1 MRTREEYEAELERI
15 KTLPEVERA
24 QAQADLDD
32 EVNRLLFPN
41 WEEEKAK
48 YVKITDLPVL
58 GSELTYGELCRQQH
72 LDWRTG
78 APIPE

>member
-1 MRTREEYEAELERI
+1 MRTREVYLTELEHI
-15 KTLPEVERA
+15 KTLPTVEQA
-24 QAQADLDD
+24 QAQADLSD
-32 EVNRLLFPN
+32 EVNRQLFPN

-58 GSELTYGELCRQQH
+58 GSELTYGELCQQQH
-72 LDWRTG
+72 VDWRTG

>member
-1 MRTREEYEAELERI
+1 MRTRENYLAELEHI
-15 KTLPEVERA
+15 KTLPTVERA
-24 QAQADLDD
+24 QAQADLAD
-32 EVNRLLFPN
+32 EVNRQLFPN

-58 GSELTYGELCRQQH
+58 GSELTYGELCQQRH
-72 LDWRTG
+72 VDWRTG